1 MEVSP
6 FLNLLGGTRAATN
19 LVLTQVIISESRN
32 PFGLGHKRLTCR
44 SFQTLRVVY
53 LWSSCDLTFHKGK
66 AYSKPIQR
74 RQYVVF
80 CNLKTIYCYHAIWA
94 TMENCFSSL
103 AKNCPYQK
111 HKSFFKRAYFPST
124 RIWFLRKIPNVS
136 TQKILICMRHESY
149 KTFLYVWDM
158 NHTDAGFA

>member
-1 MEVSP
+1 MLFIFFFFNECENNCGWHLQHVRIGELVIWNHLEVSP

-44 SFQTLRVVY
+44 ILQTLRVLY

-94 TMENCFSSL
+94 TMENCSSSL

-111 HKSFFKRAYFPST
+111 HK
-124 RIWFLRKIPNVS
+124 
-136 TQKILICMRHESY
+136 
-149 KTFLYVWDM
+149 
-158 NHTDAGFA
+158 